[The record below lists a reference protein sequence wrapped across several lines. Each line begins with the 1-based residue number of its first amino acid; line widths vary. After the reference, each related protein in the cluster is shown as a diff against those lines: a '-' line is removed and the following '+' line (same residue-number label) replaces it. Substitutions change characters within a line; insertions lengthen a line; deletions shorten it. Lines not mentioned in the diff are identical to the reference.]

1 MASTSNPAARRT
13 TPAQDGAD
21 TNGDAQTALRE
32 KIVSETKHIEKDC
45 RVAVRC
51 HGTAATRWTHLYYV
65 LGLPTA
71 VLAALAG
78 VSAINDLPVLAAALA
93 TLATVFAAT
102 NTFLNAGQMANAHG
116 KKRSEYEQL
125 KNEIR
130 LFRNITLP
138 TQRLER
144 ELFRELAR
152 HSKTRDVLN
161 LESPQ
166 VSNRAHRKAARALER
181 QRAQEEQEA
190 QAAKNETS
198 EAASSL
204 ALQDPR

>member
-1 MASTSNPAARRT
+1 MVRRMQRLIRAVT
-13 TPAQDGAD
+13 E
-21 TNGDAQTALRE
+21 GDARAGDRLVRSVTGGPGGIEVLR
-32 KIVSETKHIEKDC
+32 VHD
-45 RVAVRC
+45 
-51 HGTAATRWTHLYYV
+51 
-65 LGLPTA
+65 
-71 VLAALAG
+71 
-78 VSAINDLPVLAAALA
+78 
-93 TLATVFAAT
+93 
-102 NTFLNAGQMANAHG
+102 
-116 KKRSEYEQL
+116 EYEQL